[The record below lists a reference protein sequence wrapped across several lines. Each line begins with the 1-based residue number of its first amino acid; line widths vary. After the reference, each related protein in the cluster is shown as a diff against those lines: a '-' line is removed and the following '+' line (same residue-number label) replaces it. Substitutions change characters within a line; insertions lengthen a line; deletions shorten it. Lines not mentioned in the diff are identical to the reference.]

1 MNVNKILFPSDF
13 SHTGDAALEMATAL
27 ARDAGAT
34 LVIVHVEEHPMAYG
48 GGDVYYGVAEPATAD
63 LLRMLEDIK
72 PADPQVPYQHRLI
85 TGTPASAIVRLA
97 EDENID
103 MIVMGTHGRSGLSR
117 LLMGSVAEAVVRHA
131 KCPVLTYKQ
140 PAEQTT
146 TV

>member
-1 MNVNKILFPSDF
+1 MNASKILFPSDF
-13 SHTGDAALEMATAL
+13 SHTGDSALEMATAL

-34 LVIVHVEEHPMAYG
+34 LVIVHVEEPPMAYG
-48 GGDVYYGVAEPATAD
+48 GGDVYYGVAEPATDD
-63 LLRMLEDIK
+63 LLRMLKDIK

-85 TGTPASAIVRLA
+85 SGQPASAIARLA

>member
-1 MNVNKILFPSDF
+1 MQMQKILFPTDF

-34 LVIVHVEEHPMAYG
+34 LVIVHVEEPPMAYG
-48 GGDVYYGVAEPATAD
+48 GGDVYYGVAEPATDD

-85 TGTPASAIVRLA
+85 TGKPASAIARLA

-103 MIVMGTHGRSGLSR
+103 MIVMART
-117 LLMGSVAEAVVRHA
+117 AAAVCRG
-131 KCPVLTYKQ
+131 C
-140 PAEQTT
+140 
-146 TV
+146 

>member
-1 MNVNKILFPSDF
+1 MKANKILFPSDF

-85 TGTPASAIVRLA
+85 TGKPASAIARLA

-140 PAEQTT
+140 PAKNTT
-146 TV
+146 TA